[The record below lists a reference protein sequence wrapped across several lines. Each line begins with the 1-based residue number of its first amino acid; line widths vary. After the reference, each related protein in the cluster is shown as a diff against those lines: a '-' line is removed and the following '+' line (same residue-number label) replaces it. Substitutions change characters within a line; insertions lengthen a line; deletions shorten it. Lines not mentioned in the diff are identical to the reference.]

1 MGAHG
6 EQSCWLSQAPWD
18 RVAAGQPPTL
28 STEPR
33 VLALEV
39 ARPQA
44 SDGPNGKR
52 VEKECDMGSDRRQ
65 FLVLVGIM
73 LVQSHQVGWFS
84 LVRSSV

>member
-39 ARPQA
+39 ADPKPQM
-44 SDGPNGKR
+44 DQ
-52 VEKECDMGSDRRQ
+52 MGSE
-65 FLVLVGIM
+65 VTKSVTWAVTEG
-73 LVQSHQVGWFS
+73 SSWFW
-84 LVRSSV
+84 LELC